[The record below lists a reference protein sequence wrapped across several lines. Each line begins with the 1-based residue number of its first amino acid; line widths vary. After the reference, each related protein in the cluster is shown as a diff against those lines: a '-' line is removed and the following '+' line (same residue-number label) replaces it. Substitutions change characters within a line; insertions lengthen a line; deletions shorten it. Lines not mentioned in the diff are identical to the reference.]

1 VETNVCPW
9 VGLFKIP
16 SVDLQ
21 DMIYYS
27 AKNRKLKDLSGG
39 PELLR
44 TFEKLGISLTE
55 QNDYQ
60 TSQLM
65 QYLMCSITTYQ
76 ELSKYG

>member
-1 VETNVCPW
+1 MSAPEW
-9 VGLFKIP
+9 AYLKFQI
-16 SVDLQ
+16 DLQ

-27 AKNRKLKDLSGG
+27 APKRRKAKRFSEVD

-65 QYLMCSITTYQ
+65 QYLIVF
-76 ELSKYG
+76 L